1 MRQSS
6 EDDGMVEEVEKHG
19 YNNSSESASS
29 DNSSSGDSSSDN
41 EENDDAKNS
50 SDSGDSVLDSEFAEL
65 ATMMK
70 TSLNQENGINNL
82 NLPR

>member
-1 MRQSS
+1 M
-6 EDDGMVEEVEKHG
+6 DGRLFRSK
-19 YNNSSESASS
+19 SASS

-70 TSLNQENGINNL
+70 TSKGEFDNFETSSELQEYAKELISL
-82 NLPR
+82 

>member
-1 MRQSS
+1 M
-6 EDDGMVEEVEKHG
+6 DGRLFRSK
-19 YNNSSESASS
+19 SASS

-70 TSLNQENGINNL
+70 TSMYIN
-82 NLPR
+82 